1 MTRIDSH
8 HHVWDLSVRD
18 QPWTAELPALR
29 RSFSMADLVPELDR
43 ADIDATV
50 LVQTITVAAETP
62 ELLAIASTSPRIAG
76 VVGWVDLEARDVADT
91 LAALRGLPGGERL
104 VGIRHQVQG
113 EPDPGWLD
121 RPSVRR
127 GLAAVAAAGLTYDLL
142 VTPDQLPAAI
152 SAAQDIPGLQFVLD
166 HGGKP
171 QIARNRLEPWG
182 GLIASLGALP
192 NVAVKLSGL
201 ATEASNEW
209 SVGELQPYVDSI
221 LEAFGAS
228 RILFGSDWP
237 VSLLAASYSETIGAA
252 EQLLDGISADECEA
266 VFGSNAVTW
275 YRLSLERLRQD
286 EGWGSH

>member
-1 MTRIDSH
+1 
-8 HHVWDLSVRD
+8 
-18 QPWTAELPALR
+18 
-29 RSFSMADLVPELDR
+29 MADLVPELDR
-43 ADIDATV
+43 AGIDATV

-62 ELLAIASTSPRIAG
+62 ELLAIASASARIAG
-76 VVGWVDLEARDVADT
+76 VVGWLDLEAPDVTDT

-127 GLAAVAAAGLTYDLL
+127 GLSAVAAAGLTYDLL

-152 SAAQDIPGLQFVLD
+152 RAARDIPGLPFVLD

-171 QIARNRLEPWG
+171 QIARHQLEPWG
-182 GLIASLGALP
+182 SHIASLGALP

-209 SVGELQPYVDSI
+209 TVGELQPYVDTLI
-221 LEAFGAS
+221 DAFGAS

-252 EQLLDGISADECEA
+252 EQLLNGISADERDA
-266 VFGSNAVTW
+266 VFGSNALTW
-275 YRLSLERLRQD
+275 YRLSHERLRQD
-286 EGWGSH
+286 EGWGRH